1 MMENPMASFLLIG
14 LAKDKDGNPHLAV
27 ISDCT
32 KRDDYIN
39 AIKSIQDN
47 PESGVSEVLCVSGSI
62 LPAKVEGTKIK
73 ALTISRVEYP
83 VDDATAQY
91 ITGPVYI
98 KGDNNA

>member
-1 MMENPMASFLLIG
+1 MASFLLIG
-14 LAKDKDGNPHLAV
+14 IAKDSEGNPHLAV

-47 PESGVSEVLCVSGSI
+47 PESGVSEVLCISGSI

-91 ITGPVYI
+91 VTGPIYI
-98 KGDNNA
+98 NGGTNV